1 MKLSALKSGQ
11 GWALLDGGATHCM
24 RNARRA
30 ESEAALPCLVHLASG
45 EAELRIN
52 KFGKLLTLEPAQP
65 LVALGKLIELGYNVL
80 WSKGNCRIQNR
91 RGKTWKVT
99 LRYQNRLDVS

>member
-1 MKLSALKSGQ
+1 MEAAEASQQQALLTEANKLQSIRLAALRGPNGSQGSVGADTCGAREGTGGAVKLSALKSGQ

-45 EAELRIN
+45 EAELRI
-52 KFGKLLTLEPAQP
+52 
-65 LVALGKLIELGYNVL
+65 
-80 WSKGNCRIQNR
+80 
-91 RGKTWKVT
+91 KTA
-99 LRYQNRLDVS
+99 DP